1 MIYRFLWSLVTVAMF
16 TTGCA
21 TQTKMARNMAVNSP
35 RPHMLENRS
44 EEEPA
49 ITLSEARPLGA
60 RYLSVGYE
68 ELAGS
73 SDSNKQSAEPTGTLK
88 LEQALAIA
96 LLHNPEITAF
106 SYEMRASEA
115 RLFQARVLPNPELEI
130 EVGEYDRGGAGF
142 DSAETAV
149 VLGQLLEL
157 GGKRRWR
164 MRVAEAEGEL
174 ADWDY
179 ESKRLD
185 VLTETAKRFMAV
197 IAAQRRF
204 EFAESALEIAEKTSR
219 AVDERVKAGKE
230 PPLQA
235 SRSAAEMEMAR
246 MEKLEAQNALGVA
259 RKRLAAMWGA
269 EQTKFEHVEGNLDS
283 VLEEIPA
290 LNVLRARLSLN
301 PDLARWDAELRLRQ
315 AMLSSEKAARIPDLE
330 ASVGYLRFEENG
342 TNALSFGIRAP
353 LPIFDRNRGNIAAAR
368 HSLSKAAAERSAAE
382 LAIASE
388 LTEIHAALAAA
399 HQRAKTLKTR
409 VVPAMQEA
417 FDAAHKG
424 YRQGK
429 FGFLDMLDAQR
440 ELIEAKVSLVD
451 TLNDYQAALI
461 DIQRITSASIEELR
475 KGKQED

>member
-1 MIYRFLWSLVTVAMF
+1 MIYRLLWSLVTVAMF
-16 TTGCA
+16 TMGCA
-21 TQTKMARNMAVNSP
+21 TQTKMARSMPESSP
-35 RPHMLENRS
+35 TQHTSENRGG
-44 EEEPA
+44 EKPA
-49 ITLSEARPLGA
+49 ITLSETRPLGV
-60 RYLSVGYE
+60 RYPSLGYE
-68 ELAGS
+68 ELAVS
-73 SDSNKQSAEPTGTLK
+73 SDPNTESAEPTGTLK

-106 SYEMRASEA
+106 SYEVRASEA
-115 RLFQARVLPNPELEI
+115 RLLQAGVLPNPELEI

-142 DSAETAV
+142 DSAETAF

-164 MRVAEAEGEL
+164 TRVAEAEGEL
-174 ADWDY
+174 AGWDY

-185 VLTETAKRFMAV
+185 VLTETAKRFMTV

-204 EFAESALEIAEKTSR
+204 EFAESALELAEKTSR
-219 AVDERVKAGKE
+219 AVGERVKAGKE

-246 MEKLEAQNALGVA
+246 MDKLEAQNAFDVA
-259 RKRLAAMWGA
+259 RKRLSAMWGA
-269 EQTKFEHVEGNLDS
+269 EQAKFEGVEGNLDF

-290 LNVLRARLSLN
+290 LTVLRARLSLN

-315 AMLSSEKAARIPDLE
+315 AILSSEKAARIPDLE

-342 TNALSFGIRAP
+342 TDALSFGVRAP
-353 LPIFDRNRGNIAAAR
+353 LPLFDRNRGNIEAAQ
-368 HSLSKAAAERSAAE
+368 HSLFKAEAERAAVE
-382 LAIASE
+382 LAVASE
-388 LTEIHAALAAA
+388 LTEMHATLAAS

-417 FDAAHKG
+417 FDAAHEG

-440 ELIEAKVSLVD
+440 GLIEAKVSLVE

-461 DIQRITSASIEELR
+461 DIQRITGESIDELR
-475 KGKQED
+475 KVKQED